1 MKERKVSFIEIT
13 AMRQRQERKVER
25 ERRFPFSIKY
35 SLSLSLIG
43 DAVFTN
49 CTINTPGGS
58 FGY

>member
-25 ERRFPFSIKY
+25 ERFPFSIKY
-35 SLSLSLIG
+35 SLIG